1 MEAENSVEGTLRGI
15 EHVGAQITLIL
26 ELKDG
31 SEFKIQ
37 KPEYEFFS
45 AALSA
50 GQTIKC
56 GWKTEDTYVFPEQH

>member
-15 EHVGAQITLIL
+15 EHVGTQITLIL

-37 KPEYEFFS
+37 NPEYEFFS
-45 AALSA
+45 TALSA
-50 GQTIKC
+50 ESDHKVRLED
-56 GWKTEDTYVFPEQH
+56 EDTYVFPEKH